1 MNPDHSAQALSSFF
15 GFLSQ
20 RRVTA
25 ARAAEANQIRDALL
39 DRLGRRGVRTAANG
53 SKLYSGELSPGC
65 QRCGAG
71 TWSCAYLTKRCTASC
86 FFCPSDPGM
95 EQSLPRASR
104 LSFPG
109 LEAYVAFLRRFG
121 FRGVS
126 FSGGEPLLD
135 FGPLVTWIARIK
147 AEFGAGIYVWVY
159 TNGDLLDEA
168 KLRALRRAGLDE
180 IRVNIRARDYRLA
193 PVEVARAFIGT
204 VTVEIPTIPG
214 EYEILKDR
222 LLDLQRLGVDYLN
235 LHQLFAN
242 RANFQSLADRDYTFL
257 PLVGTASPI
266 LESEITAL
274 RLLLFSLESGL
285 DLPVNYCSLVY
296 RTRYD
301 DLAHRRRA
309 AALVVRG
316 YDSLAGS
323 GYLRRLSVEGPVER
337 IRGLDS
343 ALRAEGYSPS
353 LWRVAS
359 DDSSLRFHP
368 SLLAWPGLQREM
380 IEVRYYVAEMQA
392 DGMEPAGASE
402 PVAQVQVVPGVTLG
416 VGERLVSTPVTVPG
430 GELAAWLAPAGED
443 ALGAAPDLDPA
454 RCPGV
459 IRAMEGMPRGLQRIE
474 RAGSLLDLVAE

>member
-15 GFLSQ
+15 GFLAQ
-20 RRVTA
+20 RQVTA
-25 ARAAEANQIRDALL
+25 ARAAEANRVRDDLL
-39 DRLGRRGVRTAANG
+39 DRLQRVGVRTTANG

-71 TWSCAYLTKRCTASC
+71 TWSCAYLTKQCTANC
-86 FFCPSDPGM
+86 FFCPSDPGG
-95 EQSLPRASR
+95 EQALPRASR

-109 LEAYVAFLRRFG
+109 LEAYLAFLRRFD

-135 FGPLVTWIARIK
+135 LEPLLAWIARIK
-147 AEFGAGIYVWVY
+147 AEFGAGIYLWVY

-193 PVEVARAFIGT
+193 PVELARAFIGT
-204 VTVEIPTIPG
+204 VTVEIPTIPE
-214 EYEILKDR
+214 EYEVLR
-222 LLDLQRLGVDYLN
+222 ELLPDLQQLGVDHLN

-242 RANFQSLADRDYTFL
+242 RANYRSLADRDYTLL
-257 PLVGTASPI
+257 PLVGTVSPV
-266 LESEITAL
+266 LESEIAAL
-274 RLLLFSLESGL
+274 RLLLSGLESGL
-285 DLPVNYCSLVY
+285 DLPLNYCSLVY

-309 AALVVRG
+309 AALVERDH
-316 YDSLAGS
+316 DSLAGS
-323 GYLRRLSVEGPVER
+323 GYIRRLSVQGPAER
-337 IRGLDS
+337 IRRIDA
-343 ALRAEGYSPS
+343 ALRAGGYAPS
-353 LWRVAS
+353 LWRVAGDS
-359 DDSSLRFHP
+359 SSLRFHP

-380 IEVRYYVAEMQA
+380 VEVRYYVAEIQSN
-392 DGMEPAGASE
+392 GTGPAGVSA
-402 PVAQVQVVPGVTLG
+402 PVAQVQVAPGLALG

-430 GELAAWLAPAGED
+430 GQLAAWLAPAGED
-443 ALGAAPDLDPA
+443 ASGGASNPDPVRRPDA
-454 RCPGV
+454 

-474 RAGSLLDLVAE
+474 RAGSLLELVAE